1 MRILVTGGCGF
12 IGSHFVRH
20 ALAQGAAV
28 TNLDLVT
35 YAGNPANLAD
45 VDEHPDYR
53 FVHGDVRDREL
64 LARVVPG
71 HDAVAHFAA
80 ESHVDRSIDGAD
92 EFLTTNVLGTHAL
105 LDAALRAGVPRFL
118 HISTDEVYGS
128 VPAPHRSVEDDP
140 LEPNSPYSVSKAS
153 GDLLARS
160 YRVTFDYP
168 VMVTRTSNNFGPF
181 HYPEKMI
188 PLFVTNLL
196 DGEAVPVYGTGE
208 NVRDWLYV
216 LDNVAAQWLVLTE
229 GQAGET
235 YNVGAGNEVSNLEL
249 TRRIVAATGHGEER
263 IRFVDDRPGHDLRYC
278 VDSSR
283 VAALGW
289 APAHTLDEALQATI
303 DWYRA
308 REDWWRPLREA
319 GASQRRG
326 VRA

>member
-20 ALAQGAAV
+20 ALAQGAEV

-35 YAGNPANLAD
+35 YAGNPANCAD
-45 VDEHPDYR
+45 VADHPGYR
-53 FVHGDVRDREL
+53 FVQGDIRDREL
-64 LARVVPG
+64 LANVMPG
-71 HDAVAHFAA
+71 HDWVAHFAA

-105 LDAALRAGVPRFL
+105 LDAALRADVPRFL

-128 VPAPHRSVEDDP
+128 VPAPHRSVESDP

-153 GDLLARS
+153 GDLLARA

-196 DGEAVPVYGTGE
+196 DGQPVPVYGTGE

-216 LDNVAAQWLVLTE
+216 IDNVAAQWLVLTQ
-229 GQAGET
+229 GQPGET

-249 TRRIVAATGHGEER
+249 TRRILAAMGHGEDA

-278 VDSSR
+278 VDSSK

-289 APAHTLDEALQATI
+289 APAHTLDEALEVTI

-308 REDWWRPLREA
+308 REDWWRPLRDS